1 MRRVIVGVDGSDGS
15 KAALRWAAAEAEQWD
30 VPLVAV
36 WAWEF
41 SPLIVATDAPTELDE
56 LSRAVATRLR
66 ETLVAELG
74 EDGADRVEPL
84 IVEDAPVRAILD
96 TATEDD
102 LIVVGSR
109 GLGGFKGLVL
119 GSVSQQVMHYS
130 PCPVTVVHPPGPR

>member
-102 LIVVGSR
+102 LIVVG
-109 GLGGFKGLVL
+109 
-119 GSVSQQVMHYS
+119 
-130 PCPVTVVHPPGPR
+130 